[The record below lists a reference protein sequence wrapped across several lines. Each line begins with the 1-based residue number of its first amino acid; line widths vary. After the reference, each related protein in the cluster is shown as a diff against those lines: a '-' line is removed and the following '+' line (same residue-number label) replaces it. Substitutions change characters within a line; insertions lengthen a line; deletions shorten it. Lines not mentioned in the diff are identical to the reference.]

1 MQPSDIKPIAIKF
14 LKISGISCAIILLI
28 LAIIP
33 FIFSSTINTKIKQ
46 WANNNIEGKLIFDDI
61 NLSFF
66 KHFPSL
72 TVTLYDVDLK
82 GSAPF
87 KDKTLLKA
95 NEIALGIDLSSLIK
109 DQITINEFYL
119 SSALINIQTDSLGK
133 ANYNVYK
140 SSSETENTK
149 QDSSNTSLGIELI
162 KIKNSTL
169 IYNDRSLPMKI
180 IAKGFNYIGKG
191 DFKQNVFDLYTQ
203 AKIDSLLF
211 NYGGQ
216 DYIKHKKVNANLI
229 TKINTNS
236 LTFVFEKNEISINK
250 LPVTFKGKFS
260 FLNNGYDM
268 DFDLQ
273 SKDSPLEDIFTAFPP
288 EYLAWLDETKLKGK
302 GEIKVSLAGKYI
314 AEKEM
319 PDFNMHLNIQ
329 NGFIS
334 NKKAPAPIE
343 NIFLKMDVSLP
354 QFDPQKMDLNIDSIY
369 FNIEKDYFS
378 GMLKMKGLDKAE
390 IHTRIK
396 SKLNLEKLD
405 RALGIASIDLKGIFD
420 IDLIADGNYATSIV
434 QSGIRK
440 KDTVI
445 TSIPVFNL
453 KGKLQNG
460 YFKMTDLPQAVENI
474 SFNIEA
480 RALDSLYQNTSINIS
495 DINMNVLANYLKGYI
510 KLGNLSTFPIDAKL
524 ESKFNLADVPKF
536 YPLDSLELKG
546 DLLIDV
552 VTKGTYEPKRRL
564 FPVSN
569 THILLKNGYLK
580 SLTYPVP
587 LENININSS
596 IKNGRGSFNDLQINI
611 LPVSFLFAGQPFEL
625 KANLQ
630 NFDNLKYDVTSNGNI
645 DLGKIYKVFAISGY
659 DVDGIIKTDLSLK
672 GLQSD
677 ATSGRYNLL
686 KNKGTL
692 ALEHIRL
699 NSDLFPKPFFI
710 ESGKFSF
717 NQDKMLFNS
726 FKGVYG
732 ESKISLNGFLNNIIA
747 YLTQNNAPLKGKFKL
762 ESESLNANELMAYAD
777 EETSTTNEAEETG
790 VILIPEDLDV
800 DVTAKIKKIDY
811 DGMQINNFNGQ
822 ILAKNSQLHVK
833 EAAFD
838 FAGTKVNMTADY
850 APIDPKSANFS
861 YHIKAEDFD
870 IQKAYKEIRLFREMA
885 SAAEKAHGIISLD
898 YQLKGKLDASMYPI
912 MPSLTGNGVL
922 TLQKIKFKGF
932 KLMNNIAKGTSHSSL
947 TDPDVSKVEIK
958 SSIKNNIMTIERT
971 RMRMAGFRPRFEG
984 QVSLDGQMNIS
995 FRLGLPPLGIF
1006 GIPIQ
1011 ITGTQETPRIKIGQQ
1026 SKSDDLEEI
1035 TDQN

>member
-1 MQPSDIKPIAIKF
+1 MQPSDFKRFAIKF
-14 LKISGISCAIILLI
+14 LKISGICCAIILLI
-28 LAIIP
+28 LTIIP

-46 WANNNIEGKLIFDDI
+46 WTNNNIHGELVFDDI

-72 TVTLYDVDLK
+72 TVTLYDVNLK

-95 NEIALGIDLSSLIK
+95 DEIALGIDLTSLIK

-119 SSALINIQTDSLGK
+119 SSAFINVQTDSLGN

-140 SSSETENTK
+140 GSSEKENK
-149 QDSSNTSLGIELI
+149 NQDTSNTSLGIELI
-162 KIKNSTL
+162 KIKNSTVV
-169 IYNDRSLPMKI
+169 YNDRSLPMKI
-180 IAKGFNYIGKG
+180 VAKGFNYIGKG

-236 LTFVFEKNEISINK
+236 LTFVFEKNDITINK

-288 EYLAWLDETKLKGK
+288 EYLSWLDETKLKGK
-302 GEIKVSLAGKYI
+302 GEIKVSLTGKYI

-319 PDFNMHLNIQ
+319 PDFNMNLNIK
-329 NGFIS
+329 NGFVS

-343 NIFLKMDVSLP
+343 NIFLKMSMSLP
-354 QFDPQKMDLNIDSIY
+354 GFDPQKIDLNIDSMY
-369 FNIEKDYFS
+369 FNIEKDYFN
-378 GMLKMKGLDKAE
+378 GKLKLKGLDKAE
-390 IHTRIK
+390 IHAQIK
-396 SKLNLEKLD
+396 SKLNLAKLN
-405 RALGIASIDLKGIFD
+405 RAIGIASLDLKGELDIDLK
-420 IDLIADGNYATSIV
+420 ADGNYATSVI
-434 QSGIRK
+434 QSGVRK

-445 TSIPVFNL
+445 TSIPLFKL
-453 KGKLQNG
+453 SGMLQNG
-460 YFKMTDLPQAVENI
+460 YFKMAELPEAVENI
-474 SFNIEA
+474 SFNIQA
-480 RALDSLYQNTSINIS
+480 QALDSLYQNANIS
-495 DINMNVLANYLKGYI
+495 ITDINMNVLANYIKGYI
-510 KLGNLSTFPIDAKL
+510 KLENLNTFPIDAKL
-524 ESKFNLADVPKF
+524 ESKFNLADVSKF
-536 YPLDSLELKG
+536 YPIDSLELKG
-546 DLLIDV
+546 DLLLDV
-552 VTKGTYEPKRRL
+552 VTKGTYEPNRRL

-569 THILLKNGYLK
+569 AHIFLKNGYLK
-580 SLTYPVP
+580 SLAYPVP
-587 LENININSS
+587 LENININSTL
-596 IKNGRGSFNDLQINI
+596 KNGRGSFNDLHINI
-611 LPVSFLFAGQPFEL
+611 LPISFLFAGQPFNIKADL
-625 KANLQ
+625 K
-630 NFDNLKYDVTSNGNI
+630 NFDNLKYDITSNGNI

-659 DVDGIIKTDLSLK
+659 DIDGIIKTDLSLK

-677 ATSGRYNLL
+677 ATNGRYNLL
-686 KNKGTL
+686 KNKGSL
-692 ALEHIRL
+692 AVERISLS
-699 NSDLFPKPFFI
+699 SDLFPKPFFI
-710 ESGKFSF
+710 ENGKFSF

-726 FKGVYG
+726 FKGIYG
-732 ESKISLNGFLNNIIA
+732 ESRISLNGYLNNVIA
-747 YLTQNNAPLKGKFKL
+747 YLTQNKAPLKGKFRL

-777 EETSTTNEAEETG
+777 EEGPTTHPTEETG
-790 VILIPEDLDV
+790 VILIPKDV
-800 DVTAKIKKIDY
+800 DIDVAAKIKKIDY
-811 DGMQINNFNGQ
+811 DGMLINNFNGQ
-822 ILAKNSQLHVK
+822 ILAKNSQLKVK
-833 EAAFD
+833 EASFD
-838 FAGTKVNMTADY
+838 LAGTKVNMTADY
-850 APIDPKSANFS
+850 APIDPQSANFS
-861 YHIKAEDFD
+861 YHIKATDFD
-870 IQKAYKEIRLFREMA
+870 IQRAYKDIRLFREMA
-885 SAAEKAHGIISLD
+885 SAAENAHGIISLD
-898 YQLKGKLDASMYPI
+898 YHLKGKLDASMYPV

-932 KLMNNIAKGTSHSSL
+932 KLMNNIAKSTSHGSL

-1011 ITGTQETPRIKIGQQ
+1011 ITGTQETPRIKVGQQ
-1026 SKSDDLEEI
+1026 SKSDELEEI